1 MCPRGSQN
9 GFSPAPH
16 CQIVTEHAH
25 TSGRLH
31 EFIFS
36 LFLGDGLCWC
46 KLRGG
51 QDSCA
56 YSNAFPRL
64 LELKLDSSA
73 ELWGLEL
80 NGDTWNVAAWFVCF
94 SRRRRTDPA
103 RLVEL
108 TNLLACSLAGSQ
120 AAQIIFFRVSA
131 GRACCICHGSVFLR
145 ESGKV
150 ISRLSTATPHRYF
163 NADAEWPTS
172 LANVG
177 YFMRCEKVTGPFK
190 ASDIHLLDV

>member
-46 KLRGG
+46 KLRG

-73 ELWGLEL
+73 EL
-80 NGDTWNVAAWFVCF
+80 
-94 SRRRRTDPA
+94 
-103 RLVEL
+103 
-108 TNLLACSLAGSQ
+108 
-120 AAQIIFFRVSA
+120 
-131 GRACCICHGSVFLR
+131 
-145 ESGKV
+145 
-150 ISRLSTATPHRYF
+150 
-163 NADAEWPTS
+163 
-172 LANVG
+172 
-177 YFMRCEKVTGPFK
+177 
-190 ASDIHLLDV
+190 